1 MSDMAS
7 KRLSEPVAHFRTPQG
22 RADRIAIFTGL
33 RELRLA
39 DLHPGSHRILKV
51 LSVIQAQLEG
61 IRYRVFNMEQDFTLA
76 FYCADF
82 EFSA

>member
-1 MSDMAS
+1 VIWPPNGSANQS
-7 KRLSEPVAHFRTPQG
+7 LTLELLKGEQTVSL
-22 RADRIAIFTGL
+22 IFTGL

-39 DLHPGSHRILKV
+39 DLHPGSHCILKV
-51 LSVIQAQLEG
+51 LSVIQDQLEG